1 MTISRL
7 RLFACILLVAM
18 VFNIFRYQIPQVEY
32 RLFKGYI
39 AKNLCVKKDIPGN
52 CCQGK
57 CFVEKQIKIADET
70 SGDNDN
76 TPKSHNDKKAPN
88 KEIKDF
94 LCSHILTPKLDEEE
108 FLYPVHSGAV
118 KLQGH
123 ASAVFV
129 PPKTIFLNRI
139 PGFWRV

>member
-1 MTISRL
+1 MKSKYRHIA
-7 RLFACILLVAM
+7 FFLLAVM
-18 VFNIFRYQIPQVEY
+18 VFNILKYQLPNIEY
-32 RLFKGYI
+32 RFFKGYI

-57 CFVEKQIKIADET
+57 CFVKKQIKIADET

-76 TPKSHNDKKAPN
+76 TPKNHNDRKAPN

-94 LCSHILTPKLDEEE
+94 LCSHILTPKPDEEG

-129 PPKTIFLNRI
+129 PPKTKFLTQV
-139 PGFWRV
+139 PGFWLA

>member
-1 MTISRL
+1 MI
-7 RLFACILLVAM
+7 
-18 VFNIFRYQIPQVEY
+18 FNILKYQIPQIEY
-32 RLFKGYI
+32 SFFKGYI
-39 AKNLCVKKDIPGN
+39 AKNLCVKKDVPDN

-70 SGDNDN
+70 NGDTETKQN
-76 TPKSHNDKKAPN
+76 THNNKKTPN

-94 LCSHILTPKLDEEE
+94 LCSHILTPKPVEEKI
-108 FLYPVHSGAV
+108 LRPVHVGAV

-129 PPKTIFLNRI
+129 PPKAKSLTPI
-139 PGFWRV
+139 PGFWLA